1 MSSTVN
7 LLQSHIPQVTQTGR
21 TVPSLIQM
29 PELQRQSPS
38 RLESMP
44 FLETPI
50 QQRVAHQEIQ

>member
-1 MSSTVN
+1 MN